1 MIRRFL
7 LLFGIML
14 FSGLHTEA
22 QDTLQPPS
30 SFLASAPSYNQ
41 KRFIYASSL
50 AGVTYAGFSIGLYNS
65 WYKNYDQSKFHLFND
80 NREWNQVDKAG
91 HLFSAYFQSHFFY
104 RGAKWTGSSENKS
117 IYLGLLGGFLFQ
129 STIEVMDGFSHDWG
143 FSAGD
148 MTANLL
154 GLSGF
159 YFQQKYWGQQKI
171 TIKENSWPVAY
182 GNQLIP
188 SVSGQSA
195 TTIKERTDQLFGSSA
210 LEKALKDYNVQT
222 YWASFNIHSLLAEG
236 NRWPEWLN
244 LALGY
249 GAGNL
254 YGGFANSWQQGG
266 ETYHYKT
273 NDRYRQFYLAL
284 DYDLRKIFKKK
295 PYLNA
300 VMHVLDLYKWP
311 APALE
316 YNTLNGFSFHL
327 MFRN

>member
-1 MIRRFL
+1 MSTRFL
-7 LLFGIML
+7 LLFGIII
-14 FSGLHTEA
+14 FSALHTEA
-22 QDTLQPPS
+22 QDTLSQPT
-30 SFLASAPSYNQ
+30 SFMASAPNYHQ
-41 KRFIYASSL
+41 TRFIYASSL

-65 WYKNYDQSKFHLFND
+65 WYKNYDQSNFHFFND

-117 IYLGLLGGFLFQ
+117 IYLGLLGGLLFQ

-148 MTANLL
+148 MTANVL

-159 YFQQKYWGQQKI
+159 YFQQKYWGEQKI

-182 GNQLIP
+182 GNQQIP
-188 SVSGQSA
+188 SVSGQSS
-195 TTIKERTDQLFGSSA
+195 TTLKERTDQLFGSSA

-222 YWASFNIHSLLAEG
+222 YWASFNIHSFLAKG
-236 NRWPEWLN
+236 NKWPEWLN
-244 LALGY
+244 LAVGY

-254 YGGFANSWQQGG
+254 YGGFANSWQAGG
-266 ETYHYKT
+266 ETYQYKT
-273 NDRYRQFYLAL
+273 NERYRQFYLAL
-284 DYDLRKIFKKK
+284 DYDLRMIFKKK

-300 VMHVLDLYKWP
+300 VMHILDLYKWP